1 MRTKLCPICEG
12 DGKCNRCYGVGCEW
26 CDFTSKCPTC
36 DGSGRVPVT
45 QLKDKTARRI
55 IKLTTSRWLPTI
67 IGRSHW
73 WHSLYYRACDIII
86 KAKR

>member
-26 CDFTSKCPTC
+26 CDFTRKCPTC

-45 QLKDKTARRI
+45 QPKYTAQRKGQHVEVSMEHRR
-55 IKLTTSRWLPTI
+55 
-67 IGRSHW
+67 
-73 WHSLYYRACDIII
+73 
-86 KAKR
+86 